1 MGQMIQELRDWKSQ
15 QNRQPI
21 EEMLN
26 NVLMD
31 YTDGSNDTT
40 KQKKLLQLP
49 SGQDK
54 QSSGWRHDRRDPGPW
69 VQSDE
74 EGESE
79 NCRCGHPREKDEEPR
94 GERTWD

>member
-69 VQSDE
+69 VQSDKE
-74 EGESE
+74 RESE
-79 NCRCGHPREKDEEPR
+79 DCWSGHSREEN
-94 GERTWD
+94 